1 MNLNQTMLPQRP
13 PRLIRLEAEQPLS
26 YVLAA
31 DICTLGRSP
40 ICHVPLPQAIVS
52 RLHARIERS
61 GAHYLL
67 SDIGS
72 ANGTFV
78 NGRPLCAPH
87 RLIDGDLIG
96 LGSAIPVFRFEA

>member
-1 MNLNQTMLPQRP
+1 MLPQRP
-13 PRLIRLEAEQPLS
+13 PRLIRLEAAQPLS
-26 YVLAA
+26 YVLGSE
-31 DICTLGRSP
+31 ICTIGRSP
-40 ICHVPLPQAIVS
+40 ICHVLLPQAIVS

-78 NGRPLCAPH
+78 NGRPLHAPH
-87 RLIDGDLIG
+87 RLMDGDLIG
-96 LGSAIPVFRFEA
+96 VGSAIPVLQFEV